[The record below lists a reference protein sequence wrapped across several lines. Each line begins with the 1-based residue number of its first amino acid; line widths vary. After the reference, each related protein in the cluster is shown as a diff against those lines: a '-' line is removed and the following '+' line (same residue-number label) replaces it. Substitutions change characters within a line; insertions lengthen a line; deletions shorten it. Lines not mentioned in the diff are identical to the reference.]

1 MERCITERPEHF
13 GPLFGYCDHQVQEL
27 LDRRLRQYDVSP
39 MQCRTLTYLHEAKGE
54 VNQKQMERHLMVKP
68 STVNGIVDR
77 LEEKGMVTRTA
88 SRTDGRCRIL
98 ALTAQLAE
106 GESRLTHCG
115 RLRLK
120 ECDRLAATV
129 EILNLLGG
137 DAKADGDDIV
147 LHGVKQLRGGITLP
161 NYGDHRMVMLASIAA
176 TKCEQPIEMDG
187 IEAIDKSWP
196 EYLKVYQMLGG
207 KCE

>member
-13 GPLFGYCDHQVQEL
+13 GPLFGYCDHQVQKL

-54 VNQKQMERHLMVKP
+54 VNQKQLERHLMVKP

-98 ALTAQLAE
+98 ALTAQGKQFYDRFIAIVHE
-106 GESRLTHCG
+106 VN
-115 RLRLK
+115 
-120 ECDRLAATV
+120 DRLEKGFSLE
-129 EILNLLGG
+129 EIRLLTSLLLRVAKNLSEE
-137 DAKADGDDIV
+137 DEV
-147 LHGVKQLRGGITLP
+147 
-161 NYGDHRMVMLASIAA
+161 
-176 TKCEQPIEMDG
+176 C
-187 IEAIDKSWP
+187 
-196 EYLKVYQMLGG
+196 
-207 KCE
+207 